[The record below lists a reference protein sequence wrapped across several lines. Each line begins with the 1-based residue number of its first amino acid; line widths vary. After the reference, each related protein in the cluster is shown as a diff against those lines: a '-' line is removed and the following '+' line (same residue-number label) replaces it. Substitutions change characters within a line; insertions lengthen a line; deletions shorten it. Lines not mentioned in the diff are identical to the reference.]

1 MTELTDG
8 TAITPDEKPR
18 HRVAIALAPKMSLLE
33 VASAYEVFSAPAARR
48 HYTVKTCGTP
58 AAHVGAWLR
67 AEVDETYDGLLSA
80 DTVIVPACSDE
91 NRSQPEIL
99 VDAVRAAHESGARV
113 VSICTGAFTLA
124 AAGILDGLRATTHW
138 RHTARLA
145 ADYPRVTVDPDV
157 LYVDEKMVLTS
168 AGKAAGIDLC
178 LYLVRKDVGIGVSN
192 ALARYLVIP
201 PHREGGQAQFI
212 APLEDDEDD
221 EIIVR
226 VRDWLMS
233 CLDMPLTI
241 ADMAAHAHISPRQL
255 HRRFVSTTGS
265 PPLQWLH
272 SQRVFAAQN
281 LLETTDLSIEQIA
294 ARTGMGTPAN
304 LRRHFVKHV
313 GVAPDAYRRTFR
325 GATTS

>member
-1 MTELTDG
+1 MTEFASST
-8 TAITPDEKPR
+8 TIAPEEERP

-33 VASAYEVFSAPAARR
+33 VASAYEVFSAPAAKP

-58 AAHVGAWLR
+58 SVHVGAWLR
-67 AEVDETYDGLLSA
+67 ADVDDTFDGLLSA

-91 NRSQPEIL
+91 NRSQPDVL

-145 ADYPRVTVDPDV
+145 AEYPRITVDPEV
-157 LYVDEKMVLTS
+157 LYIDEKTVLTS

-178 LYLVRKDVGIGVSN
+178 LYLVRKDVGSGVSN
-192 ALARYLVIP
+192 ALARYLVLP

-212 APLEDDEDD
+212 APIESDEDD
-221 EIIVR
+221 ETMTR

-241 ADMAAHAHISPRQL
+241 SDMAAHAHISPRQL

-265 PPLQWLH
+265 APLQWLH

-294 ARTGMGTPAN
+294 SRTGMGTPAN
-304 LRRHFVKHV
+304 LRRHFVKHA

-325 GATTS
+325 GAAMI